1 MLQLNT
7 CGDLWSWSA
16 HCATIMEVQSYPQKP
31 FGSCCKEWK
40 DTDCSSE
47 GCFAEC
53 MAMHPYY
60 LFYIY
65 FFSEVLCI
73 FGMHVLSLVM
83 WLGSW
88 RTILSAKP
96 WEKTVGRLQGIVQS
110 ESPDGICGRSES
122 QWCRLCLTLPPWG
135 IPTGYKCGGVE
146 DGWEVPRI
154 AMVSCKPHV
163 WGNCR
168 VLGGTSFPS
177 CRSSDDDGEEESAA
191 QGSRQT
197 HDNLYRVHMPSLYS
211 CGSSYGSETSI
222 PAAAHT
228 VSNAPVTEY
237 MWVSW
242 QKGWIAS
249 PASCCA
255 QML

>member
-1 MLQLNT
+1 MWRLVKLKCTLYNHHGSSVLSSKALWTLLQGMEGHRLQLWRML
-7 CGDLWSWSA
+7 CR
-16 HCATIMEVQSYPQKP
+16 
-31 FGSCCKEWK
+31 
-40 DTDCSSE
+40 
-47 GCFAEC
+47 
-53 MAMHPYY
+53 MHGNASLLP
-60 LFYIY
+60 LLHI

-73 FGMHVLSLVM
+73 FGMRVLSLVM

-242 QKGWIAS
+242 QKGWIPS